1 MHAQCMLSEER
12 GGFCFLRAFS
22 KNAPKRQ
29 IIIFHLASYGKMSQK
44 VLSFY
49 WEGKMV
55 VIQLKC
61 SVPQLQNVTT
71 YISDGLKPIRVYL
84 ATRGPMNW
92 LSLLQRV
99 MDP

>member
-1 MHAQCMLSEER
+1 MHTIKLPKRENALPPKQSMHGAAGLKKGQGFPPDMHAQCMLSEER

-55 VIQLKC
+55 V
-61 SVPQLQNVTT
+61 
-71 YISDGLKPIRVYL
+71 YFFHY
-84 ATRGPMNW
+84 
-92 LSLLQRV
+92 
-99 MDP
+99 